1 MNQTIDKMNR
11 QTTEWE
17 KIFEKDTS
25 DKRNIQNKLKS
36 HAIQYKKGKN
46 GQSTLI
52 DIF

>member
-1 MNQTIDKMNR
+1 MKR
-11 QTTEWE
+11 QTPEWE
-17 KIFEKDTS
+17 KIFEKDMS
-25 DKRNIQNKLKS
+25 DKRNIQNKLKT